1 MPIQV
6 NELSKHFRLFKREA
20 GLSGALR
27 SFFNRKYEN
36 FHALTDISVKIED
49 GEILGILGENGA
61 GKTTLIKLMVGLLHP
76 SSGIVDINGFTP
88 WNRKAAFLKQ
98 ISVVMGQK
106 NQLWWDIPASE
117 SFLLNQKIYE
127 IPVKDYQN
135 RLKEL
140 VDLLGV
146 EEKLNV
152 QVRRLSLGERMKM
165 EIIAAL
171 LHNPKIV
178 LLDEPT
184 IGLDVV
190 AQSKIR
196 EFVKYYNQQYRTT
209 FLITSHYMHDIE
221 ALSKRVFVI
230 HEGKSLYDGN
240 FDELINKVNP
250 RRKLQ
255 FEFSV
260 IPNGN
265 ILKKLTSKYNF
276 KLDDTFLH
284 AELPDQEITNLVSE
298 LFQLGTPASIT
309 LEDLPVED
317 TMRSFFVNPEKF
329 LI

>member
-61 GKTTLIKLMVGLLHP
+61 GKTTLIKLLVGLLHP
-76 SSGIVDINGFTP
+76 SSGVVDINGFTP

-127 IPVKDYQN
+127 IPEKDFQN

-140 VDLLGV
+140 VELLGV

-171 LHNPKIV
+171 LHNP
-178 LLDEPT
+178 
-184 IGLDVV
+184 
-190 AQSKIR
+190 
-196 EFVKYYNQQYRTT
+196 
-209 FLITSHYMHDIE
+209 
-221 ALSKRVFVI
+221 
-230 HEGKSLYDGN
+230 
-240 FDELINKVNP
+240 
-250 RRKLQ
+250 
-255 FEFSV
+255 
-260 IPNGN
+260 
-265 ILKKLTSKYNF
+265 
-276 KLDDTFLH
+276 
-284 AELPDQEITNLVSE
+284 
-298 LFQLGTPASIT
+298 
-309 LEDLPVED
+309 
-317 TMRSFFVNPEKF
+317 
-329 LI
+329 